1 MMVLTHSAQPS
12 GNVPKRRMEYEER
25 TDLCLPGL
33 YGLAGGDGEF
43 LGRRGCLGVS
53 GEVTRR
59 PLHNLG
65 DFMKRLSRLGFSC
78 GVVLLIGVSSGPGSL
93 TRALSSRVS
102 ASRLATPNMA
112 GSILTVKGPIDPDTL
127 GPTIMHEHIFLDWRV
142 PPQKTATDA
151 GLYADPVTLQNLS
164 ILRVRATSSRDNL
177 LLADMNLAIEE
188 LTDFK
193 RWGGEALVD
202 TTPGYGFG
210 RDPRALVQVSNAT
223 GLDIVMG
230 AGFYVDGFHPPDM
243 DQRTVEDLAEELIR
257 DVVLGVGD
265 TGIRS
270 GIIGEVGTSKILTAN
285 EIKSIRAS
293 ARASRAT
300 GVAISFHHGG
310 FWEDKFRVLDVI
322 AAEGGDLNR
331 VIIGHANH
339 VAADVP
345 FMKRLLERG
354 VYIQF
359 DLLGEVIPRLGRI
372 HDADVVAAI
381 LKLVEAGYS
390 NRLLLSQDVCSKT
403 MLKAY
408 GGMGYS
414 YVLEFVVPELRRLG
428 VTADQ
433 IEKIMVGNPRRVL
446 TFAEPRPLP

>member
-1 MMVLTHSAQPS
+1 
-12 GNVPKRRMEYEER
+12 
-25 TDLCLPGL
+25 
-33 YGLAGGDGEF
+33 
-43 LGRRGCLGVS
+43 
-53 GEVTRR
+53 
-59 PLHNLG
+59 
-65 DFMKRLSRLGFSC
+65 MKRLSRLYLCC
-78 GVVLLIGVSSGPGSL
+78 GVTLLIGVSGGPGL
-93 TRALSSRVS
+93 LARAVSSGVS
-102 ASRLATPNMA
+102 ASPLAIPSMA
-112 GSILTVKGPIDPDTL
+112 GRVLTVKGPIDPDTL

-142 PPQKTATDA
+142 PPQKNATDA
-151 GLYADPVTLQNLS
+151 GLYSEPVSLQNLS

-177 LLADMNLAIEE
+177 LLTDMDLAIEE
-188 LTDFK
+188 LLHFK

-202 TTPGYGFG
+202 TTPGHGFG
-210 RDPRALVQVSNAT
+210 RDPRGLVQVSNAT
-223 GLDIVMG
+223 GLHIVMG

-243 DQRTVEDLAEELIR
+243 GSRTVEDLTDELIR
-257 DVVLGVGD
+257 DVVLGVGK

-270 GIIGEVGTSKILTAN
+270 GIIGEVGTSRILTAN
-285 EIKSIRAS
+285 EMKSIRAS

-310 FWEDKFRVLDVI
+310 FWEDKFKVLDAI
-322 AAEGGDLNR
+322 ASEGGDLNR

-345 FMKRLLERG
+345 FMKRLLKRG

-372 HDADVVAAI
+372 HYADVVAAI

-390 NRLLLSQDVCSKT
+390 NRLLLSQDVCTKT

-414 YVLEFVVPELRRLG
+414 YVLEFVVPELKRLG
-428 VTADQ
+428 VTEDQ
-433 IEKIMVGNPRRVL
+433 VEEIMVENPRRVL
-446 TFAEPRPLP
+446 TFAEPGPIP